1 VHAVRV
7 RDPGGTSLRRAAR
20 VALVVP
26 LMAAF
31 AGTVVRDPGAALF
44 AVFGAFAL
52 LGLAD
57 FGGPTIPRTRAYAG
71 ATLAGAA
78 LVLFG
83 TLASGSDW
91 SAVAGTLLAAFVV
104 QFLGVL
110 GGYVVAAQTAVLLA
124 FVVAVSVPASTGP
137 TWARVAAWTLAGGVS
152 LAAGVLLWPRHA
164 RKLVSQ
170 RAGDACDAL
179 AALVADPGLPAVQ
192 DQVRARVNA
201 THQAYDQASLRPAGP
216 ARRDRALINLVV
228 QLDRALQFAGRVA
241 DVSQDPTTVATV
253 PEGRPSAGRSAR
265 AWRRAQTYCAAEHP
279 VRMWA
284 PLIRIGRPSGR
295 RWTDGQ
301 PSGCGRGH
309 RPSRCST
316 G

>member
-1 VHAVRV
+1 MKV
-7 RDPGGTSLRRAAR
+7 
-20 VALVVP
+20 
-26 LMAAF
+26 
-31 AGTVVRDPGAALF
+31 
-44 AVFGAFAL
+44 
-52 LGLAD
+52 
-57 FGGPTIPRTRAYAG
+57 
-71 ATLAGAA
+71 
-78 LVLFG
+78 
-83 TLASGSDW
+83 
-91 SAVAGTLLAAFVV
+91 
-104 QFLGVL
+104 GVL

-137 TWARVAAWTLAGGVS
+137 TWARVAAWMLAGGVS

-216 ARRDRALINLVV
+216 ARRDRAPINLVV

-265 AWRRAQTYCAAEHP
+265 TWRRAQTYCAAEHP